1 MEAINEKANYCLNCK
16 VKPCSIKGCPLGNQI
31 PQFIEQIKQEN
42 YQKAYE
48 ILTQTTVLQGVCGR
62 ICPHKK
68 QCQGS
73 CIRGIKG
80 EPVSIGDLEAF
91 VFDTMIDQENS
102 LLNCYAE
109 EMKKN
114 KKNGKV
120 AVIGGGPAGLTA
132 SSFLAKEGI
141 QVTIYEKYD
150 YLGGLLV
157 HGIPEFRLPKEIV
170 QKTVDKILRLGIEVK
185 YKQEL
190 GKNLF
195 LKDLEQ
201 QYDAIFLSIG
211 ANQSAKMG
219 VEGEELKGVIRR
231 K

>member
-91 VFDTMIDQENS
+91 TFDLKMNEDDS
-102 LLNCYAE
+102 LLNSYIE
-109 EMKKN
+109 EIKKN
-114 KKNGKV
+114 KNDKKV
-120 AVIGGGPAGLTA
+120 AVIRRRT
-132 SSFLAKEGI
+132 SW
-141 QVTIYEKYD
+141 
-150 YLGGLLV
+150 
-157 HGIPEFRLPKEIV
+157 
-170 QKTVDKILRLGIEVK
+170 
-185 YKQEL
+185 
-190 GKNLF
+190 
-195 LKDLEQ
+195 
-201 QYDAIFLSIG
+201 
-211 ANQSAKMG
+211 ANSK
-219 VEGEELKGVIRR
+219 
-231 K
+231 